1 MAPVLLGDEE
11 WVENLVEEQKD
22 AINYKEDEDEG
33 LFITHM
39 DLINEVPI
47 RTDTLQQS
55 QLSDASL
62 QSDEQSDEP

>member
-55 QLSDASL
+55 Q